1 MITKQ
6 KQIFDFIRYAN
17 VWEDADLLCNALIP
31 AAQDGRIL
39 SISSSGDN
47 VQALLT
53 LDPKEI
59 VAVDFSFPQLA
70 CLEIRIAAFKKL
82 DHLSLCEFLGI
93 LPSKKRVEIYQ
104 NLLKDTLNSNTIT
117 FWDQNLS
124 EIRNG
129 IIHAGKFERY
139 LQLFGKW
146 ILPLIHSQ
154 TTIKELLNEKN
165 QDQRKNFY
173 EKKWDRWG
181 WRLLFKIFFSRF
193 VMGRAGRDPSFFRH
207 VEGPVSGHILN
218 RTKFALTELST
229 HNNPYLSYILNGNF
243 SMNALPCYLRPENFD
258 AIQSRV
264 DRIKLVQGPIE
275 QVKGSF
281 DAFNL
286 SDVFEYMDESEFERC
301 YQKIV
306 DLANPKARIAYWNML
321 VPRSCPKD
329 CLAKIS
335 PLIGQAAIL
344 HSQDKAWFYQKFVV
358 EERLP

>member
-1 MITKQ
+1 MKE
-6 KQIFDFIRYAN
+6 QIFNFIRYAN
-17 VWEDADLLCNALIP
+17 VWEDAVILCNALVS
-31 AAQDGRIL
+31 AAKHGRIL

-47 VQALLT
+47 VLALLT

-70 CLEIRIAAFKKL
+70 CLEIRITAFKKL

-104 NLLKDTLNSNTIT
+104 NLLRDSLNSNTIT
-117 FWDQNLS
+117 FWDQNLNK
-124 EIRNG
+124 IRNG
-129 IIHAGKFERY
+129 IIHAGKFESY

-154 TTIKELLNEKN
+154 ATIKELLSEKS
-165 QDQRKNFY
+165 QDQRKSFY
-173 EKKWDRWG
+173 EKKWNRWE

-193 VMGRAGRDPSFFRH
+193 VMGLAGRDPSFFKY
-207 VEGPVSGHILN
+207 VEGPVSEHILN
-218 RTKFALTELST
+218 RTKFALTELPT
-229 HNNPYLSYILNGNF
+229 HNNPYLDYILDGNF
-243 SMNALPCYLRPENFD
+243 SIDSLPYYLRPEHFD

-264 DRIKLVQGPIE
+264 DRIKLVQGSID
-275 QVKGSF
+275 QVEGGF

-286 SDVFEYMDESEFERC
+286 SDVFEYMDENEFKEC

-321 VPRSCPKD
+321 VPRSCPKS

-335 PLIGQAAIL
+335 PLIEQAAAL
-344 HSQDKAWFYQKFVV
+344 HKQDKAWFYQKFVV